1 METKKTQ
8 PKYLSPAELRQHQKV
23 CVKALEKFDE
33 ICKAKNIPF
42 YLLGGSVLG
51 GVRHKGFIPWDDDID
66 IAILNSDRDALE
78 KALLEELGDGFEFVS
93 ERTNERYPRLHGK
106 ILHNKRGC
114 IDIFPMARIFDNN
127 LLASLQWAMHKLL
140 MKVFYKRIGYSVVD
154 GNPVFGMIANLLAK
168 ILDRKKILAL
178 IEKNYNLCKR
188 SNRWINFNSIYSM
201 KTEMFDSEDVIDKEY
216 IVFEKKKYRTFA
228 HAKDYLRRAYG
239 DYRKLPP
246 KEKRVCPH
254 LELFEDM

>member
-1 METKKTQ
+1 MKNT
-8 PKYLSPAELRQHQKV
+8 YLEQYKVQQLRACQLKQLSILEEIDRICQKHQIGYW
-23 CVKALEKFDE
+23 LDGGT
-33 ICKAKNIPF
+33 
-42 YLLGGSVLG
+42 LLGA
-51 GVRHKGFIPWDDDID
+51 VRHGGFIPWDDDID

-78 KALLEELGDGFEFVS
+78 QALLEELGDGFEFVS

-114 IDIFPMARIFDNN
+114 IDIFPMARIFDND

-216 IVFEKKKYRTFA
+216 VVFEKKKYRTFA

-246 KEKRVCPH
+246 KEKRVCKH